1 MENYYIAV
9 SKPFLRV
16 RVRVRYR
23 VRDGVRVR
31 DRANLLGTG
40 LGLIQLDLWGMVR
53 IRANHNPNPSPKKRL
68 TDNDVTVLQNWA
80 LNSPDLNGMENC
92 WMIVKRKVAAHRPK
106 LEIYLVEVLWHVWTS
121 EITSEYCK
129 TQVNSMPNLIK
140 AVLDH
145 EEYSTKY

>member
-53 IRANHNPNPSPKKRL
+53 IRANPNEGYP
-68 TDNDVTVLQNWA
+68 
-80 LNSPDLNGMENC
+80 
-92 WMIVKRKVAAHRPK
+92 
-106 LEIYLVEVLWHVWTS
+106 
-121 EITSEYCK
+121 
-129 TQVNSMPNLIK
+129 
-140 AVLDH
+140 
-145 EEYSTKY
+145 